1 MTDILLE
8 NTKGYYDFEI
18 KNGEFVITLGFET
31 ALILSLFSD
40 RRADVSE
47 VSPVDLRRG
56 WWGNLI
62 LREILNDPL
71 YELGSKIWL
80 TFQSNSEQTTL
91 NFIKRYIQECLIWL
105 VEKQYAT
112 SIFVTVTKETNEKVF
127 AKIDITLSNNLLI
140 TSVFEI
146 GEIGKAA

>member
-1 MTDILLE
+1 MTDILLTNE
-8 NTKGYYDFEI
+8 KGYYDFGI
-18 KNGEFVITLGFET
+18 KNGEFITTRGFET

-40 RRADVSE
+40 RRADISE

-62 LREILNDPL
+62 LREILNEPL

-91 NFIKRYIQECLIWL
+91 NFIKRYIEEALIWL
-105 VEKQYAT
+105 VEKQYAK
-112 SIFVTVTKETNEKVF
+112 SIFIIVTKKTNEEVF

-140 TSVFEI
+140 TSVFEL
-146 GEIGKAA
+146 GELGKAA